1 MKSRYEQLTDHI
13 KVELY
18 MQYFKIQKKKYFD
31 KLDIDVV

>member
-18 MQYFKIQKKKYFD
+18 MQYFKIQKRNI
-31 KLDIDVV
+31 LIN